1 VGQRRRIGVVTVVAV
16 VALAGGWLALRRG
29 DIPYAVLERT
39 YANAHS
45 HYVDLP
51 GGVRMHFRDQGA
63 RDGAT
68 LLLLHGYSASLHAWE
83 PWVARLGDRL
93 RLVTIDLP
101 GHGLTR
107 APVGYRASI
116 EQYVAGVE
124 TFAQAQ
130 QLARFTLV
138 GSSMG
143 GNVAWEYALAHP
155 ERVEALVLVD
165 ASGWPDAGAGAH
177 GGLVFSLLR
186 RPTLRPILRD
196 LDSTRLI
203 RQGLEAAFVDR
214 RLVDDAMVRRYGE
227 LTRAPGHRDIL
238 LDMGD
243 RSARQQATH
252 ERLAAIRVPALILQG
267 EQDRL
272 VPAADAHRFAA
283 AIAGSQLV
291 LWPDDG
297 HLPMEEHPDRSA
309 EAVAT
314 FLASVQRSAHAGTVG
329 RTATTHLDPG

>member
-1 VGQRRRIGVVTVVAV
+1 MRKLWIGLGTF
-16 VALAGGWLALRRG
+16 VALAAVVLVGGWVALRRG

-39 YANAHS
+39 YGDTQS
-45 HYVDLP
+45 RYVDLP
-51 GGVRMHFRDQGA
+51 GRVHMHFRDQGA
-63 RDGAT
+63 RDGAP
-68 LLLLHGYSASLHAWE
+68 LVLLHGYAASLHAWE

-107 APVGYRASI
+107 VPPGYRASI
-116 EQYVAGVE
+116 EQYVAEVE
-124 TFAQAQ
+124 EFARAR
-130 QLARFTLV
+130 QLARFTVV

-143 GNVAWEYALAHP
+143 GNVAWQYALAHP

-177 GGLVFSLLR
+177 GSFVFTLLR
-186 RPTLRPILRD
+186 VPVLRLMLRD
-196 LDSTRLI
+196 LDGTRLV
-203 RQGLEAAFVDR
+203 RQGLEAAFADPR
-214 RLVDDAMVRRYGE
+214 RVDDAMVRRYTE
-227 LTRAPGHRDIL
+227 LARAPGHRDIL

-243 RSARQQATH
+243 RHARQQATN
-252 ERLAAIRVPALILQG
+252 ERLAAIRVPTLILQG

-272 VPAADAHRFAA
+272 VPAEHARRFAA
-283 AIAGSQLV
+283 AITGSKLV

-309 EAVAT
+309 EVVAS
-314 FLASVQRSAHAGTVG
+314 FLASAR
-329 RTATTHLDPG
+329 